1 MSNQNGTKNI
11 LEELKSDLRSVVQK
25 LEIDNNSKEAFLQSI
40 FLKIESNLGLGVLQE
55 KLKILYEYEK
65 NYLELLKNHK
75 EEIKFAT
82 GLQEELRKERTKF
95 FADSLKEVSE
105 TLSASQVDPSV
116 ASVWIKE
123 LVESYTRSL
132 DLSNSLIEEN
142 TLAMVSEIRQEAQKE
157 AQNAKV
163 FSDLYESNQNS

>member
-1 MSNQNGTKNI
+1 MSNQKGTKNI

-163 FSDLYESNQNS
+163 FSDLKEL